1 MFALRFSGVL
11 LSSLVRP
18 HVMILG
24 SLVSC
29 VIAALLLALTA
40 HTSLALLYI
49 GVGVIGFFI
58 SLQFASGGQSFLT
71 FENTV
76 PSSYYSTGRR

>member
-1 MFALRFSGVL
+1 MFVLRFSGVL

-29 VIAALLLALTA
+29 IMAALLLALTA
-40 HTSLALLYI
+40 DTSLALLYT

-58 SLQFASGGQSFLT
+58 SLQFASGGHF
-71 FENTV
+71 
-76 PSSYYSTGRR
+76 

>member
-29 VIAALLLALTA
+29 VMAALLLALTA
-40 HTSLALLYI
+40 DTSLALLYT

-58 SLQFASGGQSFLT
+58 SLQFASGGT
-71 FENTV
+71 YIFENTV
-76 PSSYYSTGRR
+76 PSSHYLTGRR